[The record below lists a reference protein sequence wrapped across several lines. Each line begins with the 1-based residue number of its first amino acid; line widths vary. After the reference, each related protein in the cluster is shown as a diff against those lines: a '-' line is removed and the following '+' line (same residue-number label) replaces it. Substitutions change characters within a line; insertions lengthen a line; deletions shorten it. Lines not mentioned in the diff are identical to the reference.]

1 MKNFDVV
8 ITCSGTGSRLKPIT
22 DSLNKAL
29 IKLGDKAIISHIFDS
44 YPEASKFII
53 TLGYLKEQVKD
64 YIEINHSDL
73 NIEFV
78 EVDDYES
85 TQSSLL
91 YSLSCTFDVID
102 KPFYYNA
109 CDTYISN
116 VPHKSNDFAVFSKTF
131 VSNQYRKISELND
144 ESKKIEDTP
153 AKEGEFCY
161 TGVAYIENIDLF
173 KELTIKELNKNK
185 TQNLSDAHIL
195 QQMNIDFVETKNW
208 IDIGNFIALRSAQK
222 QFKQEICV
230 LPKMNEETYYVNEKI
245 VKFFS
250 DKEKV
255 KKLYERSKVLSSC
268 APECYSKNNF
278 IYYNFVKG
286 ITLSKILTQDLL
298 ENFLIWCENNLW
310 QKYKHTSLNF
320 FKNFYIDKASKRIEN
335 FHKNKK
341 NNFSEIQN
349 INFRKVKPLSEL
361 INIASELFEKF
372 PTQQCIAHGDLVFEN
387 VIKTNEGFI
396 LIDWREGF
404 GNSKGDWYYDIA
416 KMKHNLIFDHEAIK
430 NNKFYVKLEN
440 NQCFFDAGT
449 PEKNLELMKT
459 LEAFCLQRN
468 INMNVIDTIV
478 ALIQLSSSGVHTG
491 EEATLLYCM
500 GWYNLNKLMTMNE

>member
-1 MKNFDVV
+1 
-8 ITCSGTGSRLKPIT
+8 
-22 DSLNKAL
+22 
-29 IKLGDKAIISHIFDS
+29 
-44 YPEASKFII
+44 
-53 TLGYLKEQVKD
+53 
-64 YIEINHSDL
+64 
-73 NIEFV
+73 
-78 EVDDYES
+78 
-85 TQSSLL
+85 
-91 YSLSCTFDVID
+91 
-102 KPFYYNA
+102 
-109 CDTYISN
+109 
-116 VPHKSNDFAVFSKTF
+116 
-131 VSNQYRKISELND
+131 
-144 ESKKIEDTP
+144 
-153 AKEGEFCY
+153 
-161 TGVAYIENIDLF
+161 
-173 KELTIKELNKNK
+173 
-185 TQNLSDAHIL
+185 
-195 QQMNIDFVETKNW
+195 
-208 IDIGNFIALRSAQK
+208 
-222 QFKQEICV
+222 
-230 LPKMNEETYYVNEKI
+230 
-245 VKFFS
+245 
-250 DKEKV
+250 
-255 KKLYERSKVLSSC
+255 
-268 APECYSKNNF
+268 
-278 IYYNFVKG
+278 
-286 ITLSKILTQDLL
+286 LL

-361 INIASELFEKF
+361 INVASELFEKF